1 VRTWPGDPYPLGATW
16 DGEGVNFA
24 LFSENATAVE
34 LCLFDGP
41 DSDRDS
47 ARIRLEEQT
56 DQVWHVYLPEV
67 RPGQHYG
74 YRVHGPYEP
83 EAGHRF
89 NPNNLLIDPY
99 AKSIAGTI
107 QWSDA
112 IFGYTI
118 GDPQADLSFN
128 TRDNA
133 VDMPKCVVIDPSF
146 TWGGDRLLKT
156 AWDKTIIY
164 EVHVKGFTARHPD
177 VPEPMRGT
185 YSALTT
191 PAVID
196 HLLALGVTALEL
208 LPVQHFVCD
217 KHLYDR
223 GLTNYW
229 GYNTIGFLAPDSRYA
244 TSPVR
249 GRHVREF
256 KSMVKTLHSAGIEVI
271 LDVVYNHTA
280 EGNHLGPTLSFRG
293 IDNATYYRLMADN
306 NRYYMDYTGCGN
318 TLNVMHPRTL
328 QLIMDSL
335 RYWVT
340 EMHVDGFRF
349 DLAST
354 LARELHAVD
363 RLSAFFDILHQDPIL
378 SQVKLIAEPWDVG
391 EGGYQ
396 VGNFPVGWAEWNG
409 KYRDT
414 IRRYVKGDGGQVAE
428 LGYRLTGSSDLY
440 SMSGRR
446 PFASVNFVT
455 AHDGFTLHDL
465 VSYDHKHNEANGENN
480 CDGTDDNLSWNGGVE
495 GPTADPAI
503 NELRERQKR
512 NCLALLLLSQGVPMI
527 CGGDEIGRTQQGN
540 NNAYCQDNELS
551 WYDWKLDRA
560 ARELMVFT
568 QRLVGLRK
576 NHPILRRRRF
586 FQGRRIH
593 GSEVKD
599 ISWLRP
605 DGQGMTDE
613 DWNRGSVRSL
623 MLRLAGDA
631 MAETD
636 KQGRAIVD
644 DTLLI
649 LLNAH
654 DTPLPFTLP
663 AHKRG
668 VRWHQLLD
676 TDAKGVSPKH
686 VTVLRGGERY
696 EVEARSV
703 RVLRLRPAG
712 STRRDL

>member
-1 VRTWPGDPYPLGATW
+1 MRIWPGRPYPLGATW
-16 DGEGVNFA
+16 DGEGINFS

-41 DSDRDS
+41 DSDS
-47 ARIRLEEQT
+47 ESHRIRIEEQT
-56 DQVWHVYLPEV
+56 DQIWHLYIPGLW
-67 RPGQHYG
+67 PGQHYG
-74 YRVHGPYEP
+74 YRVYGPYEP

-89 NPNNLLIDPY
+89 NPNKLVIDPY

-107 QWSDA
+107 EWSDA
-112 IFGYTI
+112 MFGYRI
-118 GDPQADLSFN
+118 GDPKADLSFD

-133 VDMPKCVVIDPSF
+133 GNIPKCVVIDQAF
-146 TWGGDRLLKT
+146 TWGGDHLLKT
-156 AWDKTIIY
+156 PWEKTIIY

-177 VPEPMRGT
+177 VPEHMRGT
-185 YSALTT
+185 YAALTT

-196 HLLALGVTALEL
+196 YLVNLGVTAIEL
-208 LPVQHFVCD
+208 LPVHQFVRD
-217 KHLYDR
+217 KHLADR

-229 GYNTIGFLAPDSRYA
+229 GYNTIGFFSPDIRYA
-244 TSPVR
+244 VSPVR

-256 KSMVKTLHSAGIEVI
+256 KTMVKTLHSAGVEVI

-293 IDNATYYRLMADN
+293 VDNASYYRLMADDK
-306 NRYYMDYTGCGN
+306 RYYMDYTGCGN
-318 TLNVMHPRTL
+318 TLNVTHPRTL

-335 RYWVT
+335 RYWVI
-340 EMHVDGFRF
+340 ELHVDGFRF

-354 LARELHAVD
+354 LARELHEVD

-428 LGYRLTGSSDLY
+428 LAYRLTGSSDLY

-446 PFASVNFVT
+446 PYASINFIT

-465 VSYDHKHNEANGENN
+465 VSYNQKHNEANGESNK
-480 CDGTDDNLSWNGGVE
+480 DGVDDNLGWNCGVE
-495 GPTADPAI
+495 GQTDDPAI
-503 NELRERQKR
+503 LELRERQKQ
-512 NCLALLLLSQGVPMI
+512 NFLAILLLAQGVPMI
-527 CGGDEIGRTQQGN
+527 CGGDEIGRTQRGN
-540 NNAYCQDNELS
+540 NNAYCQDNDIS

-560 ARELMVFT
+560 QRDLLAFT
-568 QRLVGLRK
+568 RSLIAFRK
-576 NHPILRRRRF
+576 SHPVLRRRRF
-586 FQGRRIH
+586 FQGRRIR

-599 ISWLRP
+599 ISWFRP
-605 DGQGMTDE
+605 DGKEMTDE
-613 DWNRGSVRSL
+613 DWNAGYAKSL
-623 MLRLAGDA
+623 ALRLAGDA
-631 MAETD
+631 IAERD
-636 KQGRAIVD
+636 EKGRPIVD

-654 DTPLPFTLP
+654 HEPLSFTLP

-668 VRWHQLLD
+668 VRWQPVLD
-676 TDAKGVSPKH
+676 TAASGASLKH
-686 VTVLRGGERY
+686 VTTLKGGVRY
-696 EVEARSV
+696 DVEARSLV
-703 RVLRLRPAG
+703 VLRLQEKG
-712 STRRDL
+712 

>member
-1 VRTWPGDPYPLGATW
+1 MRTWPGSPYPLGATW

-24 LFSENATAVE
+24 IFSENATAVE

-41 DSDRDS
+41 DSDTDS
-47 ARIRLEEQT
+47 ARIRVEEQT
-56 DQVWHVYLPEV
+56 DQVWHVYLPELL
-67 RPGQHYG
+67 PGQHYG

-118 GDPQADLSFN
+118 GDPKADLSFN
-128 TRDNA
+128 TQDN
-133 VDMPKCVVIDPSF
+133 VGHMPKCVVIDPAF
-146 TWGGDRLLKT
+146 TWGEDHLLKT

-177 VPEPMRGT
+177 IPEPMRGT

-196 HLLALGVTALEL
+196 HLLALGVTAVEL

-229 GYNTIGFLAPDSRYA
+229 GYNTIGFFAPDSRYA
-244 TSPVR
+244 RSPVR

-293 IDNATYYRLMADN
+293 VDNATYYRLVADN

-409 KYRDT
+409 KYRDS

-440 SMSGRR
+440 SMSGRS
-446 PFASVNFVT
+446 PYASVNFVT

-495 GPTADPAI
+495 GPTADPGI

-560 ARELMVFT
+560 ARELMLFT

-576 NHPILRRRRF
+576 KHPVLRRRRF

-613 DWNRGSVRSL
+613 DWNTGSVRSL

-631 MAETD
+631 MSETD
-636 KQGRAIVD
+636 EKGRAIVD

-649 LLNAH
+649 LLNAQH
-654 DTPLPFTLP
+654 TPLPFTLP
-663 AHKRG
+663 AHKPG
-668 VRWHQLLD
+668 VRWQQLLD
-676 TDAKGVSPKH
+676 TDARGASPKQ
-686 VTVLRGGERY
+686 VTVMKGGEQY
-696 EVEARSV
+696 EIEARSV

>member
-1 VRTWPGDPYPLGATW
+1 V
-16 DGEGVNFA
+16 
-24 LFSENATAVE
+24 
-34 LCLFDGP
+34 
-41 DSDRDS
+41 
-47 ARIRLEEQT
+47 EEQT
-56 DQVWHVYLPEV
+56 DQVWHVHLPEV

-74 YRVHGPYEP
+74 YRIHGPYEP

-99 AKSIAGTI
+99 AKSIVGTI

-112 IFGYTI
+112 MFGYTI
-118 GDPQADLSFN
+118 GDPKADLSFN
-128 TRDNA
+128 TQDNA
-133 VDMPKCVVIDPSF
+133 GNMPKCVVVDPAF
-146 TWGGDRLLKT
+146 TWGGDQLLKT

-208 LPVQHFVCD
+208 LPVQHFVRD

-229 GYNTIGFLAPDSRYA
+229 GYNTIGFLAPDSGYA

-293 IDNATYYRLMADN
+293 VDNATYYRLVADN
-306 NRYYMDYTGCGN
+306 KRYYTDYTGCGN
-318 TLNVMHPRTL
+318 TLNVTHPRTL

-349 DLAST
+349 DLASA
-354 LARELHAVD
+354 LAREVHAVD
-363 RLSAFFDILHQDPIL
+363 RLSAFFDILHQDPTL

-540 NNAYCQDNELS
+540 NNAYCQDNETS
-551 WYDWKLDRA
+551 WFDWMLLTKHAD
-560 ARELMVFT
+560 V
-568 QRLVGLRK
+568 
-576 NHPILRRRRF
+576 HRF
-586 FQGRRIH
+586 
-593 GSEVKD
+593 V
-599 ISWLRP
+599 
-605 DGQGMTDE
+605 T
-613 DWNRGSVRSL
+613 
-623 MLRLAGDA
+623 
-631 MAETD
+631 
-636 KQGRAIVD
+636 
-644 DTLLI
+644 
-649 LLNAH
+649 LLNARRVLR
-654 DTPLPFTLP
+654 DPKPERQRVSLNQLL
-663 AHKRG
+663 RG
-668 VRWHQLLD
+668 VHLVWHGVRLNQPDWGEHSHTIAFTAELRQERLLSHVILNAYWQPLDFELPRLDSAGENQWRRWIDTGLD
-676 TDAKGVSPKH
+676 SPH
-686 VTVLRGGERY
+686 DI
-696 EVEARSV
+696 VEWETTEPVPGYVYGAAARSV
-703 RVLRLRPAG
+703 VVLFTG
-712 STRRDL
+712 V